1 MDPEYK
7 KDARLDTY
15 LINVFVMEAGL
26 IESLMI
32 LSGLSFITSLIT
44 AAIGMG
50 GGLIL
55 LASLPSFLPAQAII
69 PLHGAVQLSSNLS
82 RWLFEIK
89 KTCIKPLFYYFVGSL
104 IGSYAGFVLIDDINL
119 AYMPLI
125 LSVFILLILWTP
137 IYEVI
142 KRIPGRYF
150 SLGIFQTAIALYVG
164 ATGPLSTSI
173 LYKDQ
178 YSRDNVIVTN
188 AAINTLVNIAKII
201 VYSAIGFIF
210 YDYLYHI
217 IFMSILAILGSYVGA
232 RLRGL
237 IKEKSGALII
247 KILVTLLCFKNL
259 VSYFF

>member
-1 MDPEYK
+1 MDIYS
-7 KDARLDTY
+7 
-15 LINVFVMEAGL
+15 
-26 IESLMI
+26 IEI
-32 LSGLSFITSLIT
+32 LVVLSSLSFFTSLIT

-55 LASLPSFLPAQAII
+55 LASLPSLLPVQAII
-69 PLHGAVQLSSNLS
+69 PVHGAVQLSSNIS
-82 RWLFEIK
+82 RCLFEIK
-89 KTCIKPLFYYFVGSL
+89 YTCIKPLFYYFIGSL
-104 IGSYAGFVLIDDINL
+104 IGSYVGFVLMGDINL

-125 LSVFILLILWTP
+125 LSVFILMILWTP
-137 IYEVI
+137 IYELI

-201 VYSAIGFIF
+201 VYSAIGFVF
-210 YDYLYHI
+210 YDYLTLI
-217 IFMSILAILGSYVGA
+217 IIMSLMAILGSYVGA
-232 RLRGL
+232 RLRGK
-237 IKEKSGALII
+237 IDEKIGASII
-247 KILVTLLCFKNL
+247 KILVTLLCLKNL
-259 VSYFF
+259 ISFMLVK

>member
-1 MDPEYK
+1 MDLYS
-7 KDARLDTY
+7 
-15 LINVFVMEAGL
+15 
-26 IESLMI
+26 IESIAI
-32 LSGLSFITSLIT
+32 LSSLSFVTSLIT
-44 AAIGMG
+44 GSIGMG

-55 LASLPSFLPAQAII
+55 LASLPNFIPAQAII
-69 PLHGAVQLSSNLS
+69 PLHGAVQLSSNIS

-89 KTCIKPLFYYFVGSL
+89 KTCIKPLMYYFIGSL
-104 IGSYAGFVLIDDINL
+104 IGSYGGFVLIDVINL

-125 LSVFILLILWTP
+125 LSSFILMILWTP

-201 VYSAIGFIF
+201 VYSAIGFAF
-210 YDYLYHI
+210 YEYLTLI
-217 IFMSILAILGSYVGA
+217 ITMSVLAILGSFVGA
-232 RLRGL
+232 RLRGM
-237 IKEKSGALII
+237 IDEKLGATII
-247 KILVTLLCFKNL
+247 KVLVTLLCLKN
-259 VSYFF
+259 VISFYWVN

>member
-1 MDPEYK
+1 MDAE
-7 KDARLDTY
+7 LFEN
-15 LINVFVMEAGL
+15 LIV
-26 IESLMI
+26 
-32 LSGLSFITSLIT
+32 LSSLSFLTSLIT
-44 AAIGMG
+44 GAIGMG

-55 LASLPSFLPAQAII
+55 LASLPNFLPAQAII

-89 KTCIKPLFYYFVGSL
+89 KTCIKPLFYYFIGSL
-104 IGSYAGFVLIDDINL
+104 IGSYGGFVLIDEINL

-125 LSVFILLILWTP
+125 LSLFILLILWTP
-137 IYEVI
+137 IYEII

-173 LYKDQ
+173 LYKDK

-201 VYSAIGFIF
+201 VYSTIGFVF
-210 YDYLYHI
+210 YDYLTLI
-217 IFMSILAILGSYVGA
+217 IIMSLLAVLGSFVGA

-237 IKEKSGALII
+237 IDEKVGALVI
-247 KILVTLLCFKNL
+247 KVLVTLLCLKNL
-259 VSYFF
+259 MSYFSG